1 MSRKG
6 GGPILGEELHE
17 VTGAVFLGGTAK
29 GQRIDR
35 LIIVAHE
42 QLIDEG
48 GVAQLVL
55 SDAAEREVLFK
66 KWGHANPFG
75 VLLTHQVFVIGER
88 Q

>member
-1 MSRKG
+1 MSSEG
-6 GGPILGEELHE
+6 GGPVVGEVLDEMRRAELS
-17 VTGAVFLGGTAK
+17 AGTVE